1 MKNLAIALFVALIV
15 VSLGFYL
22 VSFQVR
28 ETESCLVTTFG
39 KATAEDEITKPGL
52 YFKWPF
58 PIQQVHKF
66 DSRMKVFETESEE
79 TRTAGG
85 EPIIVSTYVVWKI
98 ARPLEFFNAI
108 KTVSK
113 AENELLRSR
122 VRNVQNNAIGRH
134 YFSEFVNS
142 DQSKIQFEK
151 IQSEMLDDLQKAVT
165 DAKFGVEIKTV
176 GIRQLKVSQDVS
188 KEVFARMKAERDR
201 RASDITSQ
209 GESEAIKIRTEA
221 KSKSDELIVAAE
233 ARAKRIR
240 GKGDAEA
247 AKHYKKLEENAKLAM
262 LLRDLESLQKILES
276 RTTFV
281 TPTDTAPFNLLKGL
295 PELPKVEPNEPNEP
309 NK

>member
-15 VSLGFYL
+15 ISLGLYL
-22 VSFQVR
+22 ISFQVR

-39 KATAEDEITKPGL
+39 KATPEDEIIEPGL

-66 DSRMKVFETESEE
+66 DSRMRVFETESEE

-108 KTVSK
+108 KTVTK

-142 DQSKIQFEK
+142 NQDEIQFKE
-151 IQSEMLDDLQKAVT
+151 IQDEMLADLQKAVA
-165 DAKFGVEIKTV
+165 DAKFGVDIKTV
-176 GIRQLKVSQDVS
+176 GIKQLKVSKDVS
-188 KEVFARMKAERDR
+188 TAVFDRMKAERAR
-201 RASDITSQ
+201 IAKRI
-209 GESEAIKIRTEA
+209 ESEGEGEAIRIRTEA
-221 KSKSDELIVAAE
+221 KSKSDELIAAAE

-247 AKHYKKLEENAKLAM
+247 AKHYEKLEANVELAM
-262 LLRDLESLQKILES
+262 LLRDLESLQKSLES
-276 RTTFV
+276 RATLV
-281 TPTDTAPFNLLKGL
+281 IPTDAAPFNLLKGM
-295 PELPKVEPNEPNEP
+295 PKPPGTE
-309 NK
+309 

>member
-1 MKNLAIALFVALIV
+1 MKNLAIALFVGLIV
-15 VSLGFYL
+15 ISLGLYL
-22 VSFQVR
+22 ISFQVR

-39 KATAEDEITKPGL
+39 KATAEDEITEPGL

-66 DSRMKVFETESEE
+66 DSRMRVFETESEE

-108 KTVSK
+108 KTVTK

-142 DQSKIQFEK
+142 DHTKIKFKKIQDD
-151 IQSEMLDDLQKAVT
+151 MLDDLQKAVA
-165 DAKFGVEIKTV
+165 DAKFGVDIKTV
-176 GIRQLKVSQDVS
+176 GIKQLKVSKDVS
-188 KEVFARMKAERDR
+188 TAVFDRMKAERAR
-201 RASDITSQ
+201 RAQFI
-209 GESEAIKIRTEA
+209 ESEGEGEAIRIRTEA
-221 KSKSDELIVAAE
+221 KSKSDELIAAAE

-247 AKHYKKLEENAKLAM
+247 AKHMEKLKDNVELAM
-262 LLRDLESLQKILES
+262 LLRDLEALQNILES

-281 TPTDTAPFNLLKGL
+281 TPTDVAPFNLLKGMPKL
-295 PELPKVEPNEPNEP
+295 PDTEN
-309 NK
+309 

>member
-15 VSLGFYL
+15 ISLGLYL

-39 KATAEDEITKPGL
+39 KATDEDQITDPGL

-66 DSRMKVFETESEE
+66 DSRMRVFETESEE

-108 KTVSK
+108 KTVTK

-142 DQSKIQFEK
+142 DQSKIQFK
-151 IQSEMLDDLQKAVT
+151 AIQDEMFADLQKAVA
-165 DAKFGVEIKTV
+165 DAKFGVDIKTV
-176 GIRQLKVSQDVS
+176 GIKQVKVSKDVS
-188 KEVFARMKAERDR
+188 TAVFGRMKAERNR
-201 RASDITSQ
+201 RKEFI
-209 GESEAIKIRTEA
+209 ESEGEGEAIRIRTEA
-221 KSKSDELIVAAE
+221 KSKSDELIAAAE

-240 GKGDAEA
+240 GEGDANA
-247 AKHYKKLEENAKLAM
+247 AKHYQKLEENVELAM
-262 LLRDLESLQKILES
+262 LLRDLESLQKSLENRS
-276 RTTFV
+276 TLV
-281 TPTDTAPFNLLKGL
+281 IPTDAAPFNLLKGMPKP
-295 PELPKVEPNEPNEP
+295 PETK
-309 NK
+309 

>member
-15 VSLGFYL
+15 ISLGLYL

-39 KATAEDEITKPGL
+39 KATTEDEITEPGL

-66 DSRMKVFETESEE
+66 DSRMRVFEAESEE

-108 KTVSK
+108 KTVNK

-142 DQSKIQFEK
+142 DPSKIQFTT
-151 IQSEMLDDLQKAVT
+151 IQDEMLEDLQKAVA
-165 DAKFGVEIKTV
+165 DAKFGVDIKTV
-176 GIRQLKVSQDVS
+176 GIKQLKVSKDVS
-188 KEVFARMKAERDR
+188 TEVFERMKAERNR
-201 RASDITSQ
+201 RAQFITSE
-209 GESEAIKIRTEA
+209 GEGEAIRIRTEA
-221 KSKSDELIVAAE
+221 KSKSDELIAAAE

-247 AKHYKKLEENAKLAM
+247 AKHYDKLEANAELAM
-262 LLRDLESLQKILES
+262 LLRDLEALQKMLES

-281 TPTDTAPFNLLKGL
+281 TPTDVAPFNLLKGL
-295 PELPKVEPNEPNEP
+295 PKLPETKSNQ
-309 NK
+309 

>member
-1 MKNLAIALFVALIV
+1 MKNLAIVLFVGLIV
-15 VSLGFYL
+15 ISLGLYL
-22 VSFQVR
+22 ISFQVR

-39 KATAEDEITKPGL
+39 KATSEDEIVEPGL

-66 DSRMKVFETESEE
+66 DSRMRVFETESEE

-85 EPIIVSTYVVWKI
+85 EPIIVSTYVVWRI

-108 KTVSK
+108 KTVNK

-142 DQSKIQFEK
+142 DQTKIQFEK
-151 IQSEMLDDLQKAVT
+151 IQSEMLDDLQKAVA
-165 DAKFGVEIKTV
+165 DAKFGVDIKTV
-176 GIRQLKVSQDVS
+176 GIKQLKVSQDVS
-188 KEVFARMKAERDR
+188 KEVFERMKAERDR
-201 RASDITSQ
+201 RAQYITSE
-209 GESEAIKIRTEA
+209 GEGEAIRIRTEA
-221 KSKSDELIVAAE
+221 KSKSDELIAAAE

-247 AKHYKKLEENAKLAM
+247 AKHYEKLEANSELAM
-262 LLRDLESLQKILES
+262 LLRDLEALQKILAS

-281 TPTDTAPFNLLKGL
+281 TPTDVAPFNLLKGM
-295 PELPKVEPNEPNEP
+295 PELPGVEPNELD
-309 NK
+309 K

>member
-15 VSLGFYL
+15 ISLGLYL

-39 KATAEDEITKPGL
+39 KATADDEITEPGL

-66 DSRMKVFETESEE
+66 DSRLRVFEAESEE

-108 KTVSK
+108 KTVNK

-142 DQSKIQFEK
+142 DQSKIQFKE
-151 IQSEMLDDLQKAVT
+151 IQDEMLEDFQKSVA
-165 DAKFGVEIKTV
+165 DAKFGVDIKTV
-176 GIRQLKVSQDVS
+176 GIKQLKVSKDVS
-188 KEVFARMKAERDR
+188 TEVFERMKAERNR
-201 RASDITSQ
+201 RAEFITSE
-209 GESEAIKIRTEA
+209 GEGEAIRIRTEA
-221 KSKSDELIVAAE
+221 KSKSDELIAAAE

-247 AKHYKKLEENAKLAM
+247 AKHYDKLEANAELAM
-262 LLRDLESLQKILES
+262 LLRDLEALQKILES

-281 TPTDTAPFNLLKGL
+281 TPTDVAPFNLLKGMPKL
-295 PELPKVEPNEPNEP
+295 PEIESNQ
-309 NK
+309 

>member
-1 MKNLAIALFVALIV
+1 MKNLAIALFVALV
-15 VSLGFYL
+15 VISLGLYL
-22 VSFQVR
+22 ISFQVR

-66 DSRMKVFETESEE
+66 DSRMRVFETESEE

-108 KTVSK
+108 KTVTK

-142 DQSKIQFEK
+142 DQEK
-151 IQSEMLDDLQKAVT
+151 IKFKEIQDDMLADLQEAVA
-165 DAKFGVEIKTV
+165 DAKFGVDIKTI
-176 GIRQLKVSQDVS
+176 GIKQLKVSKDVS
-188 KEVFARMKAERDR
+188 TAVFDRMKAERAR
-201 RASDITSQ
+201 RAEFI
-209 GESEAIKIRTEA
+209 ESEGGGEAIRIRTEA
-221 KSKSDELIVAAE
+221 NSKRDELLAAAE

-247 AKHYKKLEENAKLAM
+247 AKHYKKLQENVELAM
-262 LLRDLESLQKILES
+262 LLRDLESLQKSLE
-276 RTTFV
+276 RRATLV
-281 TPTDTAPFNLLKGL
+281 IPTDTAPFNLLKGMPKL
-295 PELPKVEPNEPNEP
+295 PETESN
-309 NK
+309 

>member
-15 VSLGFYL
+15 ISLGLYL

-39 KATAEDEITKPGL
+39 KATAEDEITEPGL

-66 DSRMKVFETESEE
+66 DSRMRVFETESEE

-98 ARPLEFFNAI
+98 SRPLEFFNAI
-108 KTVSK
+108 KTVTK

-142 DQSKIQFEK
+142 DQSKIKFK
-151 IQSEMLDDLQKAVT
+151 DIQDDMLADLQKAVA
-165 DAKFGVEIKTV
+165 DAKFGVDIKTV
-176 GIRQLKVSQDVS
+176 GIKQLKVSKDVS
-188 KEVFARMKAERDR
+188 TAVFDRMKAERAR
-201 RASDITSQ
+201 RADEITSQ
-209 GESEAIKIRTEA
+209 GTGEATKIKTDA
-221 KSKSDELIVAAE
+221 KSKSDELNAAAE

-240 GKGDAEA
+240 GKGDADA
-247 AKHYKKLEENAKLAM
+247 AKHYKDLEENVELAM
-262 LLRDLESLQKILES
+262 LLRDLEALQKILKS
-276 RTTFV
+276 RATFV
-281 TPTDTAPFNLLKGL
+281 TPTDVAPFNLLKGV
-295 PELPKVEPNEPNEP
+295 PELPETQSNQ
-309 NK
+309 

>member
-1 MKNLAIALFVALIV
+1 MKNLAIALFVGLIV
-15 VSLGFYL
+15 ISLGLYL
-22 VSFQVR
+22 ISFQVR

-39 KATAEDEITKPGL
+39 KATAEDEITEPGL

-66 DSRMKVFETESEE
+66 DSRMRVFETESEE

-108 KTVSK
+108 KTVNK

-142 DQSKIQFEK
+142 DQTKIQFK
-151 IQSEMLDDLQKAVT
+151 DIQDEMLNDLQKAVA
-165 DAKFGVEIKTV
+165 DAKFGVDIKTV
-176 GIRQLKVSQDVS
+176 GIKQVKVSKDVS
-188 KEVFARMKAERDR
+188 TEVFARMKAERDR
-201 RASDITSQ
+201 RAQYITSE
-209 GESEAIKIRTEA
+209 GEGEAIRIRTEA
-221 KSKSDELIVAAE
+221 KSKSDELIAAAE
-233 ARAKRIR
+233 ARAERIR

-247 AKHYKKLEENAKLAM
+247 AKHYDKLEDNAELAM
-262 LLRDLESLQKILES
+262 LLRDLEALQKILES

-281 TPTDTAPFNLLKGL
+281 TPTDVAPFDLLKGMPKL
-295 PELPKVEPNEPNEP
+295 PSVES
-309 NK
+309 NKP

>member
-1 MKNLAIALFVALIV
+1 MKNLAIALFVGLIV
-15 VSLGFYL
+15 ISLGLYL
-22 VSFQVR
+22 ISFQVR

-39 KATAEDEITKPGL
+39 KATAEDEITEPGL
-52 YFKWPF
+52 FFKWPF

-66 DSRMKVFETESEE
+66 DSRMRVFETESEE

-108 KTVSK
+108 KTVNK

-142 DQSKIQFEK
+142 DQTKIQFK
-151 IQSEMLDDLQKAVT
+151 DIQDEMLDDLQKAVA
-165 DAKFGVEIKTV
+165 DAKFGVDIKTV
-176 GIRQLKVSQDVS
+176 GIKQVKVSKDVS
-188 KEVFARMKAERDR
+188 TEVFERMKSERDR
-201 RASDITSQ
+201 RAQYITSE
-209 GESEAIKIRTEA
+209 GEGEAIRIRTEA
-221 KSKSDELIVAAE
+221 KSKSDELIAAAE

-247 AKHYKKLEENAKLAM
+247 AKHYDKLEDNAELAM
-262 LLRDLESLQKILES
+262 LLRDLEALQKILES

-281 TPTDTAPFNLLKGL
+281 TPTDVAPFDLLKGMPKL
-295 PELPKVEPNEPNEP
+295 PSTES
-309 NK
+309 NKPEK

>member
-15 VSLGFYL
+15 ISLGLYL

-39 KATAEDEITKPGL
+39 KATAEDEITEPGL

-66 DSRMKVFETESEE
+66 DSRMRVFEAESEE

-108 KTVSK
+108 KTVNK

-142 DQSKIQFEK
+142 DQSKIQFK
-151 IQSEMLDDLQKAVT
+151 DIQDEMLEDLQKAVA
-165 DAKFGVEIKTV
+165 DAKFGVDIKTV
-176 GIRQLKVSQDVS
+176 GIKQLKVSKDVS
-188 KEVFARMKAERDR
+188 TEVFERMKAERNR
-201 RASDITSQ
+201 RAQFITSE
-209 GESEAIKIRTEA
+209 GEGEAIRIRTEA
-221 KSKSDELIVAAE
+221 KSKSDELIAAAE

-247 AKHYKKLEENAKLAM
+247 AKHYDKLEANAELAM
-262 LLRDLESLQKILES
+262 LLRDLEALQKIFKS

-281 TPTDTAPFNLLKGL
+281 TPTDVAPFNLLKGL
-295 PELPKVEPNEPNEP
+295 PKLPETKSNQ
-309 NK
+309 

>member
-15 VSLGFYL
+15 IALGLYL

-39 KATAEDEITKPGL
+39 KATAEDQITKPGL

-66 DSRMKVFETESEE
+66 DSRTRVFETESEE

-98 ARPLEFFNAI
+98 AEPLEFFNAI
-108 KTVSK
+108 KTVNK

-134 YFSEFVNS
+134 HFSEFVNS
-142 DQSKIQFEK
+142 DPSKIHFEQ
-151 IQSEMLDDLQKAVT
+151 IQNEMLADLQKAVT

-176 GIRQLKVSQDVS
+176 GIRQLKVSKDVS
-188 KEVFARMKAERDR
+188 KAVFARMKAERDR
-201 RASDITSQ
+201 RAQEITSA
-209 GESEAIKIRTEA
+209 GKGEAIKITTEA
-221 KSKSDELIVAAE
+221 NSKSAELVAAAE

-240 GKGDAEA
+240 GVGDAEA
-247 AKHYKKLEENAKLAM
+247 AKHYKDLEKNADLAM
-262 LLRDLESLQKILES
+262 LLRDIESLQKSLGN
-276 RTTFV
+276 RTTLV
-281 TPTDTAPFNLLKGL
+281 IPTDSAPFNLLKGM
-295 PELPKVEPNEPNEP
+295 PKPPSTEPNEPD
-309 NK
+309 K

>member
-1 MKNLAIALFVALIV
+1 MKNLAIALFVALIAI
-15 VSLGFYL
+15 SLGLYL

-39 KATAEDEITKPGL
+39 KATAEDEITEPGL

-66 DSRMKVFETESEE
+66 DSRMRVFETESEE

-85 EPIIVSTYVVWKI
+85 EPIIVSTYVIWKI

-108 KTVSK
+108 KTVTK

-142 DQSKIQFEK
+142 DKDKIQFK
-151 IQSEMLDDLQKAVT
+151 SIQDDMLADLQKAVA
-165 DAKFGVEIKTV
+165 DAKFGVDVKTV
-176 GIRQLKVSQDVS
+176 GIKQLKVSKDVS
-188 KEVFARMKAERDR
+188 TAVFDRMKAERAR
-201 RASDITSQ
+201 RADAITSQ
-209 GESEAIKIRTEA
+209 GTGEATKITTDA
-221 KSKSDELIVAAE
+221 KSKAEELIAAAE

-247 AKHYKKLEENAKLAM
+247 AKHYDKLEENVELAM
-262 LLRDLESLQKILES
+262 LLRDLEALQKILES

-281 TPTDTAPFNLLKGL
+281 TPTDVAPFNLLKGMPKL
-295 PELPKVEPNEPNEP
+295 PDTESN
-309 NK
+309 

>member
-1 MKNLAIALFVALIV
+1 MKNFAIALFVALIV
-15 VSLGFYL
+15 ISLGFYL

-39 KATAEDEITKPGL
+39 KATAEDEITEPGL

-66 DSRMKVFETESEE
+66 DSRMRVFETESEE

-108 KTVSK
+108 KTVTK
-113 AENELLRSR
+113 AENELLHSR

-142 DQSKIQFEK
+142 DQSKIKFKE
-151 IQSEMLDDLQKAVT
+151 IQNEMFDDLQQAVA

-176 GIRQLKVSQDVS
+176 GIKQVKVSKDVS
-188 KEVFARMKAERDR
+188 TAVFDRMKAERTR
-201 RASDITSQ
+201 RAKFI
-209 GESEAIKIRTEA
+209 ESEGEGEAIRIRTEA
-221 KSKSDELIVAAE
+221 KSKSDELIAAAE

-247 AKHYKKLEENAKLAM
+247 AKHYEKLEENVELAM
-262 LLRDLESLQKILES
+262 LLRDLESLQKSLES
-276 RTTFV
+276 RSTLV
-281 TPTDTAPFNLLKGL
+281 IPTDAAPFNLLKGMPTP
-295 PELPKVEPNEPNEP
+295 PETK
-309 NK
+309 

>member
-15 VSLGFYL
+15 ISLGLYL
-22 VSFQVR
+22 ISFQVR

-39 KATAEDEITKPGL
+39 KATSEDEITEPGL

-66 DSRMKVFETESEE
+66 DSRMRVFEAESEE

-108 KTVSK
+108 KTVNK

-142 DQSKIQFEK
+142 DQTKIQFEK
-151 IQSEMLDDLQKAVT
+151 IQSEMLDDLQKAVA
-165 DAKFGVEIKTV
+165 DAKFGVDIKTV
-176 GIRQLKVSQDVS
+176 GIKQLKVSQDVS
-188 KEVFARMKAERDR
+188 KEVFERMKAERDR
-201 RASDITSQ
+201 RAQYITSE
-209 GESEAIKIRTEA
+209 GEGEAIRIRTEA
-221 KSKSDELIVAAE
+221 KSKSDELIAAAE

-247 AKHYKKLEENAKLAM
+247 AKHYEKLEANSELAM
-262 LLRDLESLQKILES
+262 LLRDLEALQKILAS

-281 TPTDTAPFNLLKGL
+281 TPTDVAPFNLLKGM
-295 PELPKVEPNEPNEP
+295 PELPGVEPNELD
-309 NK
+309 K

>member
-15 VSLGFYL
+15 ISLGLYL

-39 KATAEDEITKPGL
+39 KATAEDEITEPGL
-52 YFKWPF
+52 KFKWPF

-66 DSRMKVFETESEE
+66 DSRMRIFETESEE

-108 KTVSK
+108 KTVTK

-142 DQSKIQFEK
+142 DQSKIKFKE
-151 IQSEMLDDLQKAVT
+151 IQDEMFDDLQKAVA
-165 DAKFGVEIKTV
+165 DAKFGVDIKTV
-176 GIRQLKVSQDVS
+176 GIKQVKVSKDVS
-188 KEVFARMKAERDR
+188 TAVFGRMKAERTR
-201 RASDITSQ
+201 RAKRI
-209 GESEAIKIRTEA
+209 ESEGNGEAIRIKTEA
-221 KSKSDELIVAAE
+221 NSKSTELLAAAE

-247 AKHYKKLEENAKLAM
+247 ARHMEKLEDNVELAM
-262 LLRDLESLQKILES
+262 LLRNLESIQTSLKS
-276 RTTFV
+276 RSTLV
-281 TPTDTAPFNLLKGL
+281 IPTDAPPFDLLKGM
-295 PELPKVEPNEPNEP
+295 PTPPKT
-309 NK
+309 K

>member
-15 VSLGFYL
+15 ISLGLYL

-39 KATAEDEITKPGL
+39 KATDEDQITEPGL

-66 DSRMKVFETESEE
+66 DSRMRVFETESEE

-108 KTVSK
+108 KTVTK

-142 DQSKIQFEK
+142 DQSKIKFK
-151 IQSEMLDDLQKAVT
+151 DIQDEMFADLQKAVAE
-165 DAKFGVEIKTV
+165 AKFGVDIKTV
-176 GIRQLKVSQDVS
+176 GIKQVKVSKDVS
-188 KEVFARMKAERDR
+188 TAVFGRMKAERTR
-201 RASDITSQ
+201 RAKGIESA
-209 GESEAIKIRTEA
+209 GEGEAIRIRTEA
-221 KSKSDELIVAAE
+221 NSKSTELLAAAE

-247 AKHYKKLEENAKLAM
+247 AKHMEKLEENVELAM
-262 LLRDLESLQKILES
+262 LLRDLESLQKSLES
-276 RTTFV
+276 RSTLV
-281 TPTDTAPFNLLKGL
+281 IPTDAAPFNLLKGMPKP
-295 PELPKVEPNEPNEP
+295 PETKSN
-309 NK
+309 

>member
-15 VSLGFYL
+15 IALGLYL
-22 VSFQVR
+22 ICFQVR

-39 KATAEDEITKPGL
+39 KATAEDQITEPGL

-66 DSRMKVFETESEE
+66 DSRMRVFEAESEE

-85 EPIIVSTYVVWKI
+85 EPIIVSTYVVWNI
-98 ARPLEFFNAI
+98 AKPLEFFNAI
-108 KTVSK
+108 KTVTK

-134 YFSEFVNS
+134 NFSEFVNS
-142 DQSKIQFEK
+142 DQSKIQFEE
-151 IQSEMLDDLQKAVT
+151 IQGEMLRDLQSAVA

-176 GIRQLKVSQDVS
+176 GIKQLKVSQDVT
-188 KEVFARMKAERDR
+188 KEVFERMKSERDR
-201 RASDITSQ
+201 RAQNITSE

-233 ARAKRIR
+233 ARAKRIK
-240 GKGDAEA
+240 GTGDAQA
-247 AKHYKKLEENAKLAM
+247 AKHYKKLQENAELAM
-262 LLRDLESLQKILES
+262 LLRDLEALQNILES

-281 TPTDTAPFNLLKGL
+281 TPTDVAPFSLLRGL
-295 PELPKVEPNEPNEP
+295 PKLSVVEPNEPN
-309 NK
+309 